1 MIYVAE
7 IGGRGIAAFNVA
19 CASAAADLVGDPA
32 FRDDLMVLLSDGS
45 PLWNGREE
53 ILVRQARPAED
64 ARWQRSRA
72 KALRNGDFDLEDE
85 AEPWVVFLVAI
96 ADPDRSRRRKLN
108 G

>member
-19 CASAAADLVGDPA
+19 CASAAADLVRDPA
-32 FRDDLMVLLSDGS
+32 FRDDLMVLLSGGS

-72 KALRNGDFDLEDE
+72 KALRNGDLDDE
-85 AEPWVVFLVAI
+85 AEPWVVFLVTI